1 MYELDMSSSKLSS
14 SSYSSVYRS
23 TPTSDNSTRLSAYGS
38 RKYCRRTSSRASE
51 RSKSSFSS
59 LPTRRPK
66 TSASACVGGRDNHSF
81 VVAMIEGRGVATEVG
96 MCFIDLR
103 TSECI
108 LSQIAD
114 SQTYVKTLHKLNLYN
129 PVEIILSVTAI
140 EPSKSKLCK
149 ILEDNMPMASIIPIG
164 RKYFNDAIGLNYIK
178 QYSLEEDSASLILG
192 ITSKFYCLA
201 ATGAILKYIESTQN
215 IFFTN
220 HSIKF
225 KYQGCEGTM
234 MIDCVTARN
243 LELISNINNPRSN
256 HSLYGVLNN
265 TRTPMGARLLRTNTL
280 QPLSD
285 VTTINMR
292 LDAVEELIRHEETFF
307 AIQTALKPF
316 QDIDHLIT
324 ALIQVPKKPSV
335 KHAEQSINNV
345 IILKHTL
352 KLINL
357 LKESFTGVQN
367 SLLDAIYSLLND
379 LRLEALEERINDVIN
394 EDITYVKSPL
404 ALRNQ
409 RCYAVRAGFNGL
421 LDVAR
426 QTYKETVDDL
436 NEMIDQYRE
445 QYQIPI
451 KTQFSSTA
459 GFYLSI
465 NIEQLE
471 DKQLP
476 LIFINVKKKRKT
488 LTFTTLEVM
497 KKNTKISDSLTEVYL
512 MSDKT
517 IEDLISEIRND
528 ISVLYKASESIAMLD
543 MLTSFAHQC
552 TVSNYVRPE
561 FTDTLAI
568 KAGRNPMRESLYVDT
583 FVPNDT
589 YASSATNF
597 QLITGPNM
605 SGKST
610 YLRQIALMSIMS
622 QIGSYVPA
630 EYASFRIV
638 DQLFTRICNDDNIE
652 SNASTFVV
660 EMRETAYILQNVT
673 DDSLV
678 IIDELGRGTSTHDGL
693 GITYAICEE
702 LLKTKAFIFFAT
714 HFHELTRSLTVYP
727 NVVNLHLEVEIEE
740 EDSRVAMKYLYRV
753 KDGRND
759 EEHYG
764 LKFGQIIGLPEN
776 VIRKAT
782 EVSYKLKEL
791 IDSNKE
797 KSTSNKIIQRR
808 KTLLQ
813 LTQHLLQ
820 IRRSSNLDKEE
831 LRKYLKMVQE
841 EFITKMEALF

>member
-1 MYELDMSSSKLSS
+1 MY
-14 SSYSSVYRS
+14 Y
-23 TPTSDNSTRLSAYGS
+23 
-38 RKYCRRTSSRASE
+38 
-51 RSKSSFSS
+51 
-59 LPTRRPK
+59 
-66 TSASACVGGRDNHSF
+66 
-81 VVAMIEGRGVATEVG
+81 
-96 MCFIDLR
+96 
-103 TSECI
+103 
-108 LSQIAD
+108 
-114 SQTYVKTLHKLNLYN
+114 
-129 PVEIILSVTAI
+129 
-140 EPSKSKLCK
+140 LC
-149 ILEDNMPMASIIPIG
+149 L
-164 RKYFNDAIGLNYIK
+164 
-178 QYSLEEDSASLILG
+178 
-192 ITSKFYCLA
+192 
-201 ATGAILKYIESTQN
+201 
-215 IFFTN
+215 
-220 HSIKF
+220 
-225 KYQGCEGTM
+225 
-234 MIDCVTARN
+234 DCVTARN

-265 TRTPMGARLLRTNTL
+265 TCTPMGARLLRTNTL

-307 AIQTALKPF
+307 AIRTALKPF

-352 KLINL
+352 NLIKL

-367 SLLDAIYSLLND
+367 SLLDAIYSLLTD
-379 LRLEALEERINDVIN
+379 LRLESFEERINDVIN
-394 EDITYVKSPL
+394 EDITYAKSPL

-409 RCYAVRAGFNGL
+409 RCYAVKAGFNGL

-445 QYQIPI
+445 QYQLPI
-451 KTQFSSTA
+451 KTQFSSAA

-465 NIEQLE
+465 NIDQLE

-476 LIFINVKKKRKT
+476 LTFINVKKKRKI

-497 KKNTKISDSLTEVYL
+497 KKNIKISDSLTEVYL

-517 IEDLISEIRND
+517 IEDLISEIRSG
-528 ISVLYKASESIAMLD
+528 ICVLYKASESIAMLD

-552 TVSNYVRPE
+552 TVSNHVRPE

-568 KAGRNPMRESLYVDT
+568 RAGRNPMRENLYVDT

-630 EYASFRIV
+630 EYASFRMV
-638 DQLFTRICNDDNIE
+638 NQLFTRICNDDNIE

-759 EEHYG
+759 DEHYG
-764 LKFGQIIGLPEN
+764 LKFGQIVGLPEDI
-776 VIRKAT
+776 IRKAS

-797 KSTSNKIIQRR
+797 KSNSNKIIQRR

-820 IRRSSNLDKEE
+820 IRRSSNLDKDE
-831 LRKYLKMVQE
+831 LRRYLKMVQE
-841 EFITKMEALF
+841 EFITKMEALL

>member
-1 MYELDMSSSKLSS
+1 M
-14 SSYSSVYRS
+14 
-23 TPTSDNSTRLSAYGS
+23 
-38 RKYCRRTSSRASE
+38 
-51 RSKSSFSS
+51 
-59 LPTRRPK
+59 
-66 TSASACVGGRDNHSF
+66 
-81 VVAMIEGRGVATEVG
+81 VV
-96 MCFIDLR
+96 
-103 TSECI
+103 
-108 LSQIAD
+108 
-114 SQTYVKTLHKLNLYN
+114 
-129 PVEIILSVTAI
+129 
-140 EPSKSKLCK
+140 
-149 ILEDNMPMASIIPIG
+149 
-164 RKYFNDAIGLNYIK
+164 
-178 QYSLEEDSASLILG
+178 
-192 ITSKFYCLA
+192 
-201 ATGAILKYIESTQN
+201 
-215 IFFTN
+215 
-220 HSIKF
+220 
-225 KYQGCEGTM
+225 
-234 MIDCVTARN
+234 
-243 LELISNINNPRSN
+243 
-256 HSLYGVLNN
+256 
-265 TRTPMGARLLRTNTL
+265 
-280 QPLSD
+280 
-285 VTTINMR
+285 
-292 LDAVEELIRHEETFF
+292 
-307 AIQTALKPF
+307 ALKPF

-512 MSDKT
+512 MSDKYDNSKIISLLNKLPVNQILIIFHRT

-782 EVSYKLKEL
+782 EVSYKAFER
-791 IDSNKE
+791 
-797 KSTSNKIIQRR
+797 T
-808 KTLLQ
+808 
-813 LTQHLLQ
+813 
-820 IRRSSNLDKEE
+820 
-831 LRKYLKMVQE
+831 Y
-841 EFITKMEALF
+841 

>member
-1 MYELDMSSSKLSS
+1 
-14 SSYSSVYRS
+14 
-23 TPTSDNSTRLSAYGS
+23 
-38 RKYCRRTSSRASE
+38 
-51 RSKSSFSS
+51 
-59 LPTRRPK
+59 
-66 TSASACVGGRDNHSF
+66 
-81 VVAMIEGRGVATEVG
+81 MIEGRGVATEVG

-256 HSLYGVLNN
+256 HSLYGILNN

>member
-1 MYELDMSSSKLSS
+1 
-14 SSYSSVYRS
+14 
-23 TPTSDNSTRLSAYGS
+23 
-38 RKYCRRTSSRASE
+38 
-51 RSKSSFSS
+51 
-59 LPTRRPK
+59 
-66 TSASACVGGRDNHSF
+66 
-81 VVAMIEGRGVATEVG
+81 GVATEVG

-129 PVEIILSVTAI
+129 PAEIILSVTAI

-164 RKYFNDAIGLNYIK
+164 RKYFNDAIGMCYDFYILGNW
-178 QYSLEEDSASLILG
+178 YSLEEDSASLILG

-292 LDAVEELIRHEETFF
+292 LDAKIYGSSSNSSYVIMVV
-307 AIQTALKPF
+307 ALKPF

-367 SLLDAIYSLLND
+367 PLLDAIYSLLND
-379 LRLEALEERINDVIN
+379 LKLEALEERINDVIN

-436 NEMIDQYRE
+436 NEMIDQYCE

-517 IEDLISEIRND
+517 IEDLISEICND

-652 SNASTFVV
+652 CNASTFVV

-727 NVVNLHLEVEIEE
+727 NVVNLHLEVEVK
-740 EDSRVAMKYLYRV
+740 DSRVAMKYLYRV

-764 LKFGQIIGLPEN
+764 KFLKPI
-776 VIRKAT
+776 
-782 EVSYKLKEL
+782 
-791 IDSNKE
+791 
-797 KSTSNKIIQRR
+797 
-808 KTLLQ
+808 
-813 LTQHLLQ
+813 HL
-820 IRRSSNLDKEE
+820 
-831 LRKYLKMVQE
+831 YC
-841 EFITKMEALF
+841 

>member
-1 MYELDMSSSKLSS
+1 M
-14 SSYSSVYRS
+14 
-23 TPTSDNSTRLSAYGS
+23 
-38 RKYCRRTSSRASE
+38 
-51 RSKSSFSS
+51 
-59 LPTRRPK
+59 
-66 TSASACVGGRDNHSF
+66 
-81 VVAMIEGRGVATEVG
+81 VV
-96 MCFIDLR
+96 
-103 TSECI
+103 
-108 LSQIAD
+108 
-114 SQTYVKTLHKLNLYN
+114 
-129 PVEIILSVTAI
+129 
-140 EPSKSKLCK
+140 
-149 ILEDNMPMASIIPIG
+149 
-164 RKYFNDAIGLNYIK
+164 
-178 QYSLEEDSASLILG
+178 
-192 ITSKFYCLA
+192 
-201 ATGAILKYIESTQN
+201 
-215 IFFTN
+215 
-220 HSIKF
+220 
-225 KYQGCEGTM
+225 
-234 MIDCVTARN
+234 
-243 LELISNINNPRSN
+243 
-256 HSLYGVLNN
+256 
-265 TRTPMGARLLRTNTL
+265 
-280 QPLSD
+280 
-285 VTTINMR
+285 
-292 LDAVEELIRHEETFF
+292 
-307 AIQTALKPF
+307 ALKPF

-782 EVSYKLKEL
+782 EVSYKAFER
-791 IDSNKE
+791 
-797 KSTSNKIIQRR
+797 T
-808 KTLLQ
+808 
-813 LTQHLLQ
+813 
-820 IRRSSNLDKEE
+820 
-831 LRKYLKMVQE
+831 Y
-841 EFITKMEALF
+841 

>member
-1 MYELDMSSSKLSS
+1 MSSSKLSS

-66 TSASACVGGRDNHSF
+66 TSASACIGGRDNHSF
-81 VVAMIEGRGVATEVG
+81 VVAMIEGRVG

-256 HSLYGVLNN
+256 HSLYGILNN

>member
-1 MYELDMSSSKLSS
+1 MSSSKLSS

-164 RKYFNDAIGLNYIK
+164 RKYFNDAI
-178 QYSLEEDSASLILG
+178 EEDSASLILG

-782 EVSYKLKEL
+782 ELKEL

>member
-1 MYELDMSSSKLSS
+1 MSSSKLSS

-66 TSASACVGGRDNHSF
+66 TSASACIGGRDNHSF

-256 HSLYGVLNN
+256 HSLYGILNN

>member
-1 MYELDMSSSKLSS
+1 
-14 SSYSSVYRS
+14 
-23 TPTSDNSTRLSAYGS
+23 
-38 RKYCRRTSSRASE
+38 
-51 RSKSSFSS
+51 
-59 LPTRRPK
+59 
-66 TSASACVGGRDNHSF
+66 
-81 VVAMIEGRGVATEVG
+81 
-96 MCFIDLR
+96 
-103 TSECI
+103 
-108 LSQIAD
+108 
-114 SQTYVKTLHKLNLYN
+114 
-129 PVEIILSVTAI
+129 
-140 EPSKSKLCK
+140 
-149 ILEDNMPMASIIPIG
+149 MANIVPIG

-178 QYSLEEDSASLILG
+178 QYGLEEDCASLILG

-201 ATGAILKYIESTQN
+201 ATAAILKYIESTQN
-215 IFFTN
+215 IFFIN

-225 KYQGCEGTM
+225 KYQGCE
-234 MIDCVTARN
+234 DCVTARN
-243 LELISNINNPRSN
+243 LELISNINNPHSN
-256 HSLYGVLNN
+256 HSLY
-265 TRTPMGARLLRTNTL
+265 ARLLRTNIL

-285 VTTINMR
+285 VITINMR
-292 LDAVEELIRHEETFF
+292 LDAVEELIRNE
-307 AIQTALKPF
+307 
-316 QDIDHLIT
+316 
-324 ALIQVPKKPSV
+324 
-335 KHAEQSINNV
+335 
-345 IILKHTL
+345 
-352 KLINL
+352 L
-357 LKESFTGVQN
+357 LT
-367 SLLDAIYSLLND
+367 DP
-379 LRLEALEERINDVIN
+379 RLEIFEERINDVIN
-394 EDITYVKSPL
+394 EDITYAKSPL

-409 RCYAVRAGFNGL
+409 RCYAVKAGFNGL

-426 QTYKETVDDL
+426 QTYKETVNDL
-436 NEMIDQYRE
+436 NEIIDQYRE

-451 KTQFSSTA
+451 KTQFSSTT

-465 NIEQLE
+465 TTEQLE

-476 LIFINVKKKRKT
+476 LVYINVKKRRKT

-497 KKNTKISDSLTEVYL
+497 KKNTKINDSLTEVYL

-517 IEDLISEIRND
+517 IEDLISEIRGG
-528 ISVLYKASESIAMLD
+528 IGVLYKVSESIAMLD

-568 KAGRNPMRESLYVDT
+568 KNGRNPMRESLYTDT

-589 YASSATNF
+589 YASSTTNF

-622 QIGSYVPA
+622 QIGSYVPV
-630 EYASFRIV
+630 EYASFRIT

-702 LLKTKAFIFFAT
+702 LLKTKAFVFFAT
-714 HFHELTRSLTVYP
+714 HFHELTRSLTIYP
-727 NVVNLHLEVEIEE
+727 NVVNLHLEVEIEG
-740 EDSRVAMKYLYRV
+740 DSRIAMKYLYRV

-759 EEHYG
+759 DEHYG
-764 LKFGQIIGLPEN
+764 LKFGQIVGLPEN
-776 VIRKAT
+776 VIRKASEVSYKLKELIDSNKEKST
-782 EVSYKLKEL
+782 SNKIIQRRKTLLQIEGDSRIAMKYLYRVKDGRNDDEHYGLKFGQIVGLPENVIRKASEVSYKLKEL

-813 LTQHLLQ
+813 LTQNLLQ
-820 IRRSSNLDKEE
+820 IRRSSNLNKDE
-831 LRKYLKMVQE
+831 LRRYLKMVQE
-841 EFITKMEALF
+841 EFISKMEELL